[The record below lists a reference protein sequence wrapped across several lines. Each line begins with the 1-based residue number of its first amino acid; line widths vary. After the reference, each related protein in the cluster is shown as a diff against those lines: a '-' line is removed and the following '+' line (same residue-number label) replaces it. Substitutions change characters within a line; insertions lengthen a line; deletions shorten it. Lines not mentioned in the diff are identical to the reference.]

1 MNRYK
6 TFALTAALSLA
17 TFAGSVQAQAAVQAK
32 DAWVRQT
39 IATQRTTG
47 AFMTLTAG
55 SDLKLV
61 GASSPAARVV
71 EIHEMAMEGDIMK
84 MRAVPA
90 LDLPNGKA
98 VELKPGGYHIMLIEL
113 VSPLKAGNTVKVELE
128 VEDKAQKRSK
138 ITVDAPVRAMAP
150 MPAAAGHGDH
160 SGHGA
165 HKGH

>member
-6 TFALTAALSLA
+6 TLVLSATLALA
-17 TFAGSVQAQAAVQAK
+17 TFAGSAQAQAPAVQAK

-47 AFMTLTAG
+47 AFMTLTAS

-61 GASSPAARVV
+61 SASSPAARVV
-71 EIHEMAMEGDIMK
+71 EIHEMAMEGDVMK

-90 LDLPNGKA
+90 LDLPSGKA
-98 VELKPGGYHIMLIEL
+98 VELKPGGYHIMLID
-113 VSPLKAGNTVKVELE
+113 VVQPLKAGNTVKVELE
-128 VEDKAQKRSK
+128 VEDQAQKRSK
-138 ITVDAPVRAMAP
+138 ITVDAPVRAMGG
-150 MPAAAGHGDH
+150 MPAAGHGDH
-160 SGHGA
+160 GGHGA